1 MGLLDSVLGAV
12 LNGGQQQAPAAGAGG
27 LGSIISMVAN
37 NPQILS
43 TITGMLSNDGGQGG
57 LGGLV
62 GKFQQA
68 GLGDAMGSWIGTG
81 ENQAVTGD
89 QIGGALGGDVLAG
102 LAKQMGVNSGDA
114 GGILA
119 QVLPGL
125 INHMTPTGQAPTGG
139 LGNMGD
145 LAGILGGLLNKRA

>member
-12 LNGGQQQAPAAGAGG
+12 LGGGQQQAAGAGG
-27 LGSIISMVAN
+27 MGSIIGMLSS

-43 TITGMLSNDGGQGG
+43 AITGMLSNDGDHGG

-68 GLGDAMGSWIGTG
+68 GLGDAMGSWIGSG
-81 ENQAVTGD
+81 ENHAVTGD

-102 LAKQMGVNSGDA
+102 LANQ
-114 GGILA
+114 
-119 QVLPGL
+119 QVVWAIWVIWPVC
-125 INHMTPTGQAPTGG
+125 
-139 LGNMGD
+139 
-145 LAGILGGLLNKRA
+145 